1 MRIQAVFFDLFETLI
16 TEFEDGQRKTVRSV
30 DYFELFG
37 LRNEDFKLEW
47 GNRQVQRMTGL
58 LPNYISAIQDILESR
73 HLKIDSQVLGRLYH
87 DRILEKKIP
96 FQQIHPEI
104 IRTLDRLRAMDVKLG
119 IISNC
124 SEEEVRHWQECE
136 LAGYFDDVIFS
147 YEVGSAKPDG
157 QIYKLACERLEVAPG
172 QSIFV
177 GDGGSKELD
186 GASKAGLLPFHAF
199 WFNTYIESS
208 YKKLLNPEQL
218 LDELAVLSNQPGPG

>member
-16 TEFEDGQRKTVRSV
+16 TEFADGHRKTIRSI

-37 LRNEDFKLEW
+37 LHNDDFKREW
-47 GNRQVQRMTGL
+47 RNRQALRMTGS
-58 LPNYISAIQDILESR
+58 LPNYISTIKDILESR
-73 HLKIDSQVLGRLYH
+73 NLKIDLQLLDRLYQ
-87 DRILEKKIP
+87 DRINEKRVP

-104 IRTLDRLRAMDVKLG
+104 MRTLDHLRAMNVKLG

-124 SEEEVRHWQECE
+124 TEEEVRFWHESE

-147 YEVGSAKPDG
+147 YEVGSAKPDKE
-157 QIYKLACERLEVAPG
+157 IYKLACERLGASPE

-177 GDGGSKELD
+177 GDGGSNELE
-186 GASKAGLLPFHAF
+186 GASKAGLQPFHAY
-199 WFNTYIESS
+199 WFNTYLDSA

-218 LDELAVLSNQPGPG
+218 LAELSVLNNQARLG

>member
-124 SEEEVRHWQECE
+124 SEE
-136 LAGYFDDVIFS
+136 
-147 YEVGSAKPDG
+147 
-157 QIYKLACERLEVAPG
+157 
-172 QSIFV
+172 
-177 GDGGSKELD
+177 
-186 GASKAGLLPFHAF
+186 
-199 WFNTYIESS
+199 
-208 YKKLLNPEQL
+208 
-218 LDELAVLSNQPGPG
+218 